1 MINNLLDLSLCLL
14 LSSSP
19 IGLRLLENSGKYRF
33 WFQEWSL
40 RNLENFKDGFLI
52 VSGFSGIYSLILLD
66 LKMIRTLSSSK
77 QSTGRQRCALI

>member
-1 MINNLLDLSLCLL
+1 MINTLLDLSLCLL

-19 IGLRLLENSGKYRF
+19 IGSSLLENSGKYRF

-40 RNLENFKDGFLI
+40 RNLVNFKDDFLI